1 MFEEIM
7 LESNTADY
15 SFHCDDVCGRF
26 VMFMNQKYLTSSE
39 SKNGVIYEV
48 WQVGTTRYA
57 VRRGFQRNGSL
68 LKGLASQ
75 ALG

>member
-1 MFEEIM
+1 MSTDLL
-7 LESNTADY
+7 LEPNTTDY
-15 SFHCDDVCGRF
+15 SFHSDDVCGRF
-26 VMFMNQKYLTSSE
+26 VVFMGQKYLTSSE

-57 VRRGFQRNGSL
+57 VKRGTQQNGSL

>member
-1 MFEEIM
+1 M
-7 LESNTADY
+7 LEPDNADY
-15 SFHCDDVCGRF
+15 SFHYDDFCGRF
-26 VMFMNQKYLTSSE
+26 VVYLGQKYMTSAE

-48 WQVGTTRYA
+48 WNVGTTRYA
-57 VRRGFQRNGSL
+57 VKRGIAQNGSL